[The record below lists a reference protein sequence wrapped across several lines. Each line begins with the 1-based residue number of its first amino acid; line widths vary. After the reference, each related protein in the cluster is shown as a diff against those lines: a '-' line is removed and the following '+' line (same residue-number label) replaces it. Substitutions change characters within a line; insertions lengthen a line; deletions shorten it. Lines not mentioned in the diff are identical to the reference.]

1 MIDFGKGYVCL
12 RNLGNVLI
20 KVLCYLKK
28 KNVGKVLTLIA
39 FYIVLAK
46 QW

>member
-28 KNVGKVLTLIA
+28 NVGKVLTLIA